1 MAPTSVQV
9 QEKVEGSP
17 TGKAGMKQYSR
28 PGINAIFLGPP
39 GAGKGTQAQ
48 NVKDHYGVCQLATGD
63 MLRAEVA
70 SGSELGQEVKQ
81 VMDSGKL
88 VADELVVK
96 LIESNL
102 GTPQCA
108 RGFLLD
114 GFPRTVVQAQKLDQV
129 LLRRKQEIDSVIEFD
144 IDDKLLV
151 SRITGRL
158 MHPASGRTYHE
169 EFHPPKRP
177 MTDDVSGEPLIRR
190 SDDTAEAL
198 TKRLAAY
205 HDQTKPLSKYYS
217 DQKVLAVV
225 DASQKPAQVWSTI
238 DSALQKAKVR
248 AHKAFFTW

>member
-1 MAPTSVQV
+1 MAATDAQR
-9 QEKVEGSP
+9 QEESP
-17 TGKAGMKQYSR
+17 TPKAVKQYSR

-81 VMDSGKL
+81 VMDSGRL

-102 GTPQCA
+102 GTPECA

-169 EFHPPKRP
+169 EFHPPKKQ
-177 MTDDVSGEPLIRR
+177 MTDDVTGEPLIRR

-205 HDQTKPLSKYYS
+205 HAQTKPLSKYYS

-225 DASQKPAQVWSTI
+225 DASQKPAQVWSAI
-238 DSALQKAKVR
+238 DAALQKAKAR

>member
-1 MAPTSVQV
+1 MAPKPAV
-9 QEKVEGSP
+9 
-17 TGKAGMKQYSR
+17 KQYSR

-70 SGSELGQEVKQ
+70 SGSELGQEVKK

-102 GTPQCA
+102 GTAECV

-114 GFPRTVVQAQKLDQV
+114 GFPRTVVQAEKLQQ
-129 LLRRKQEIDSVIEFD
+129 LLQRRKQELDSVIEFK

-158 MHPASGRTYHE
+158 MHPSSGRTYHE
-169 EFHPPKRP
+169 EFHPPKTP
-177 MTDDVSGEPLIRR
+177 MTDDATGEPLIRR

-198 TKRLAAY
+198 SKRLNSY
-205 HDQTKPLSKYYS
+205 HVQTEPLSKYYAER
-217 DQKVLAVV
+217 KLLTVV
-225 DASQKPAQVWSTI
+225 DASQKPDRVWQAI
-238 DSALQKAKVR
+238 DAALQKAKQR
-248 AHKAFFTW
+248 ASKAFFTW

>member
-1 MAPTSVQV
+1 MAPAAAQPQESVEEV
-9 QEKVEGSP
+9 PLPRPSP
-17 TGKAGMKQYSR
+17 KHYSR
-28 PGINAIFLGPP
+28 PGINTIFLGPP

-70 SGSELGQEVKQ
+70 SGSELGQEVKK

-102 GTPQCA
+102 GTAACA

-114 GFPRTVVQAQKLDQV
+114 GFPRTVVQAEKLDS
-129 LLRRKQEIDSVIEFD
+129 LLKKKGQLLDSVVEFA

-158 MHPASGRTYHE
+158 MHPQSGRTYHE
-169 EFHPPKRP
+169 EFHPPKKP
-177 MTDDVSGEPLIRR
+177 MTDDLTGQPLIRR

-205 HDQTKPLSKYYS
+205 HEQTKPLSKYYS
-217 DQKVLAVV
+217 ERKILTVV
-225 DASQKPAQVWSTI
+225 DASQKPDRVWVSI
-238 DSALQKAKVR
+238 DAALQKAKNRVQ
-248 AHKAFFTW
+248 KAFFTW